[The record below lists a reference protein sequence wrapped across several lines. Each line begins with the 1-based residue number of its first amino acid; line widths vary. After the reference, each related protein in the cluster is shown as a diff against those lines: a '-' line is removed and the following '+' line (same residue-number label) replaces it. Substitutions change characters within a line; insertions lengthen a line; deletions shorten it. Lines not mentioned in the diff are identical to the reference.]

1 MVSVIFCFMI
11 CFCFDRP
18 ARLFGSSPTYI
29 LTLRP
34 LCLYLSLSY
43 LLSPFA
49 LPLCSGKI
57 QTQTRDL
64 TTVYCERNITMIC
77 HKPDRNE
84 WGCFV
89 HRHLF
94 FFCFLSDIW
103 TATRLPDGPRRWYRP
118 GWHTSST
125 MPSHGVKKMPT
136 LVASYVTPWG
146 GFCNDISMRP
156 YPCRT
161 DCFTNPL

>member
-94 FFCFLSDIW
+94 FLFPLWHMDSNQASWW
-103 TATRLPDGPRRWYRP
+103 TQEI
-118 GWHTSST
+118 
-125 MPSHGVKKMPT
+125 VPT
-136 LVASYVTPWG
+136 WVAYLIDHAFSWRQEDADLG
-146 GFCNDISMRP
+146 GIIRNAMGGI
-156 YPCRT
+156 
-161 DCFTNPL
+161 L